1 MSRRGRGGTPI
12 SLFSFQDIITSV
24 TGIMILV
31 TLFLALEV
39 IRRKEG
45 SPQQR
50 TKVLTE
56 ELVQASAQATRV
68 KSTLEGN
75 RRQIEQL
82 RSALAGNESQLLES
96 VKVDA
101 DEVSRKLRDLDEL
114 NKLMA
119 GELTQSEA
127 RRKQTEKDLEEMLA
141 READKQ
147 TDKQTLEQLAQ
158 KVKERID
165 ELKKLRQANRVI
177 FNPTQGDSKTPWLV
191 ELSATGI
198 LSAQL
203 GKKEK
208 PQSFSTA
215 AAFKSWAAKRSK
227 VGEYFVLLVK
237 PSTVEKFLD
246 TRQALE
252 TQGFDVGFDLLRDDQ
267 TAIDPESGA
276 ATP

>member
-45 SPQQR
+45 SPQQQ
-50 TKVLTE
+50 TKVLTK
-56 ELVQASAQATRV
+56 ELMQAASNAARV
-68 KSTLEGN
+68 KSTLKEN
-75 RRQIEQL
+75 RQQIEQL
-82 RSALAGNESQLLES
+82 RSALTGDESKLLES

-127 RRKQTEKDLEEMLA
+127 RRRQTEKELEEMLA

-147 TDKQTLEQLAQ
+147 TDKQSLEQLSQ
-158 KVKERID
+158 KVKEKID

-208 PQSFSTA
+208 PQSFPTA
-215 AAFKSWAAKRSK
+215 GAFKSWAAKRSK
-227 VGEYFVLLVK
+227 SGEYFVLLVK
-237 PSTVEKFLD
+237 PSTVDKFLD
-246 TRQALE
+246 TRETLE
-252 TQGFDVGFDLLRDDQ
+252 KQGFDVGFDLLRDDQ
-267 TAIDPESGA
+267 TAIDPELGA
-276 ATP
+276 STP

>member
-45 SPQQR
+45 SPDHR
-50 TKVLTE
+50 TKALTQ
-56 ELVQASAQATRV
+56 ELVQASANATKV
-68 KSTLEGN
+68 KATLEGN

-82 RSALAGNESQLLES
+82 RTALAGNESQLLET

-101 DEVSRKLRDLDEL
+101 DEVTRKLRDLDEL

-119 GELTQSEA
+119 GELQESEA
-127 RRKQTEKDLEEMLA
+127 RRRQTEKELEEMRS

-147 TDKQTLEQLAQ
+147 TDKQTIEQLAKTVQ
-158 KVKERID
+158 EKLQ
-165 ELKKLRQANRVI
+165 ELQKLRQANRVI
-177 FNPTQGDSKTPWLV
+177 FNPTQGDSKSPWLV
-191 ELSATGI
+191 ELSATAI

-208 PQSFSTA
+208 PQSFATA
-215 AAFKSWAAKRSK
+215 AAFKAWAAKRSK
-227 VGEYFVLLVK
+227 AGEYFVLLVK
-237 PSTVEKFLD
+237 PSTVDKFLD
-246 TRQALE
+246 ARQSLE
-252 TQGFDVGFDLLRDDQ
+252 KQGFDVGFDLLRDDQ
-267 TAIDPESGA
+267 TAIDPELGA
-276 ATP
+276 AAP

>member
-45 SPQQR
+45 SPQNR
-50 TKVLTE
+50 TKVLTQ
-56 ELVQASAQATRV
+56 ELIKASEQAAKV
-68 KSTLEGN
+68 NSTLSAN

-82 RSALAGNESQLLES
+82 RSALAGDESQLLDS

-101 DEVSRKLRDLDEL
+101 DEVARKLSDLDEL

-119 GELTQSEA
+119 SELSESEA
-127 RRKQTEKDLEEMLA
+127 RRRETERQLEEMQS
-141 READKQ
+141 RETDKQ
-147 TDKQTLEQLAQ
+147 QDKQTLEQLAKTVQ
-158 KVKERID
+158 AKVQ
-165 ELKKLRQANRVI
+165 ELQKLRQANRVI

-191 ELSATGI
+191 EFTTTGI
-198 LSAQL
+198 LSAPI

-208 PQSFSTA
+208 PQSFPSV

-227 VGEYFVLLVK
+227 AGEYFVLLVK
-237 PSTVEKFLD
+237 PSTIEKFLD
-246 TRQALE
+246 TRENLE
-252 TQGFDVGFDLLRDDQ
+252 KQGFDVGFDLLKDDQ
-267 TAIDPESGA
+267 TAIDPELGA
-276 ATP
+276 ASP

>member
-12 SLFSFQDIITSV
+12 SLFSFQDIITCV
-24 TGIMILV
+24 TGIMILI
-31 TLFLALEV
+31 TLFLGIEV

-45 SPQQR
+45 SPDNR
-50 TKVLTE
+50 TKTLTK
-56 ELVQASAQATRV
+56 ELVEASAKAVTVKAT
-68 KSTLEGN
+68 LAGN
-75 RRQIEQL
+75 KRQIDEL
-82 RSALAGNESQLLES
+82 RAALAGGETELMES

-119 GELTQSEA
+119 GELKESDA
-127 RRKQTEKDLEEMLA
+127 RRRQTEKELEEMMA
-141 READKQ
+141 RESDRQ
-147 TDKQTLEQLAQ
+147 SDKQTLEQLSQ
-158 KVKERID
+158 KVKEKID

-208 PQSFSTA
+208 PQSFPTT
-215 AAFKSWAAKRSK
+215 AAFKSWAGKRSK
-227 VGEYFVLLVK
+227 AGEYFVLLIK
-237 PSTVEKFLD
+237 PSTVDKFLD
-246 TRQALE
+246 ARQALE
-252 TQGFDVGFDLLRDDQ
+252 KQGFDVGFDLLRDDQ
-267 TAIDPESGA
+267 TAIDPETGA
-276 ATP
+276 ATQ